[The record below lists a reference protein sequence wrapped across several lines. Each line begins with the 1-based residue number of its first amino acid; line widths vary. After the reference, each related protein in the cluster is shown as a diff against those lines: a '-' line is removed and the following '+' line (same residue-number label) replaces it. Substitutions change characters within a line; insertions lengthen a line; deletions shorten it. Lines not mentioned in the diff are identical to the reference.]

1 MWGGCLSRAPWLLL
15 NLWRWGARGEGGWR
29 RWSAGMG
36 AGLQAQGLPPH
47 TSFALPL
54 LDGCGNLLSCSLRLL
69 FRWGGPP
76 CPYSQASSGLRCAQ
90 PSGAGAG
97 AEGQPSPPRP
107 PRGQLLTSTIGLD
120 LSPRWSRP
128 AFSGRGRGKGRP
140 WAPAFQSSSADRGP
154 PSPQPGGR
162 GPSPSTDP
170 SPVWSD
176 PLGSRAR
183 WPQGTARAAWD
194 TRGAWD
200 PASLWREQKEA
211 KQGSSLL
218 GCHAPALLAS
228 SLSGSSSRETG
239 NSPAGLEKA
248 TSVSG
253 RPPPPPCP
261 GFPWRLGPG
270 RNEGGNASRAPRGP
284 LGPREPT
291 GRTGSCKEGK
301 DGSRGPEVPD

>member
-1 MWGGCLSRAPWLLL
+1 MRPLATPQLVAVGDAGGGGRRGGGGGQRGWEQVSRLRASLRTHPLLYGSWTGAETCSRAPCAFSSGWEVPLAPTPK
-15 NLWRWGARGEGGWR
+15 RAQVSGA
-29 RWSAGMG
+29 
-36 AGLQAQGLPPH
+36 H
-47 TSFALPL
+47 
-54 LDGCGNLLSCSLRLL
+54 SLR
-69 FRWGGPP
+69 GPTLP
-76 CPYSQASSGLRCAQ
+76 APL
-90 PSGAGAG
+90 
-97 AEGQPSPPRP
+97 
-107 PRGQLLTSTIGLD
+107 RGQGLTSTIGLD

-248 TSVSG
+248 TS
-253 RPPPPPCP
+253 
-261 GFPWRLGPG
+261 L
-270 RNEGGNASRAPRGP
+270 RAPATSPLSRVSVAAGTRAQRG
-284 LGPREPT
+284 GHR
-291 GRTGSCKEGK
+291 
-301 DGSRGPEVPD
+301 VPASPWPP